1 MLQSGKLIEL
11 RPDKARFARAF
22 SWPLPG
28 AMTEAKQSLNNLGTD
43 PKAWVGAIVAVIPSV
58 IVVFESESRLY
69 IMLTAFLSVAVLTI
83 YLLVLDRFRR
93 VSTAYEEQKRLTKDC
108 EQGHQAC
115 ERGQAELRE
124 NLITLCSVL
133 EYDRRG
139 TYQNAIHAFVP
150 NASAEEIAA
159 ARARAA
165 MFLSGGHHGPERRYT
180 PA

>member
-1 MLQSGKLIEL
+1 M
-11 RPDKARFARAF
+11 
-22 SWPLPG
+22 
-28 AMTEAKQSLNNLGTD
+28 
-43 PKAWVGAIVAVIPSV
+43 AIIPSV

-93 VSTAYEEQKRLTKDC
+93 VSRAYEEQKRLTIDC
-108 EQGHQAC
+108 EKGHRAC

-139 TYQNAIHAFVP
+139 MYQNAIHAFVP
-150 NASAEEIAA
+150 NASSVEIKA

-165 MFLSGGHHGPERRYT
+165 MFLSGGHQGPDRRSST
-180 PA
+180 A